1 MNMCEST
8 VEHWDIRE
16 AGAFGLSRAAIML
29 DQARQDPDNDA
40 ALVAALNH
48 NLELWIAI
56 RSTVQRADC
65 TLPKS
70 VEENLVRLSNFVAET
85 TFKSPAGL
93 SQSAIDTLININL
106 QISEGLLEGL
116 PRS

>member
-1 MNMCEST
+1 MNTCESAADQ
-8 VEHWDIRE
+8 WNIRE
-16 AGAFGLSRAAIML
+16 AGAFSLSQAAVML
-29 DQARQDPDNDA
+29 DQAKQNPDNDA

-65 TLPKS
+65 MLPKT

-85 TFKSPAGL
+85 TFKSPDGIGE
-93 SQSAIDTLININL
+93 STIDTLININL

-116 PRS
+116 A